1 MCWDPAFTVRRF
13 RRGGTTALKRRI
25 LLVDDDPDV
34 VRSLRTTLTKAG
46 YEVVPASNGAEA
58 VRLWRELNG
67 GDLVLLDMFMPEKD
81 GLETIIEL
89 RTHSPD
95 VPIIAMSG
103 GGTMGRVDILAD
115 AKLLGAVH
123 TLEKPFSTHTLL
135 ALVTRAIV

>member
-1 MCWDPAFTVRRF
+1 M
-13 RRGGTTALKRRI
+13 TALKRRI
-25 LLVDDDPDV
+25 LLVDDDQQV
-34 VRSLRTTLTKAG
+34 LRSLTRTLTQAG
-46 YEVVPASNGAEA
+46 YEVVPASNGAAA

-103 GGTMGRVDILAD
+103 MGRVDILGD

-123 TLEKPFSTHTLL
+123 TLEKPFNTHALL
-135 ALVTRAIV
+135 ALVARAIVTPF

>member
-1 MCWDPAFTVRRF
+1 M
-13 RRGGTTALKRRI
+13 TALKRRI

-34 VRSLRTTLTKAG
+34 VRALTTTLTNAG

-58 VRLWRELNG
+58 VRLWRELNE

-103 GGTMGRVDILAD
+103 GGTMGRVDVLGD

-123 TLEKPFSTHTLL
+123 TLEKPFSTDTLL
-135 ALVTRAIV
+135 ALVARAIGPAF